1 MKSKRSM
8 RTAQSN
14 LGLAAANSANYFKMP
29 SIAAAGHP
37 LGLGAAGP
45 QHAALQG

>member
-1 MKSKRSM
+1 MKQTSIL
-8 RTAQSN
+8 RTAALSGN
-14 LGLAAANSANYFKMP
+14 LAAASANYFL
-29 SIAAAGHP
+29 SSNVAVGHP